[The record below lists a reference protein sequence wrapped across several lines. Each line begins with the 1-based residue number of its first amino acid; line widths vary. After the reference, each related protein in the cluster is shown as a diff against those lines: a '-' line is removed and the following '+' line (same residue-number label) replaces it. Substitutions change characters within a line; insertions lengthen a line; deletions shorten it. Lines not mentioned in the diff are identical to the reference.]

1 MPKMWTLAL
10 NLGSVYFLEYVTET
24 GWAERA
30 HPKKDDSDYPSGFVG
45 FLDKNGFVILCFCY

>member
-45 FLDKNGFVILCFCY
+45 FLDKNVTKHTH